1 MTLLRLEEPRALEQT
16 IHAIQ
21 HDGVVAF
28 PTDTVYGIA
37 ASLTAPTALRRIF
50 EVKGRSTDK
59 TLPILMSSSA
69 VLNQLTDD
77 VDPRVIA
84 LAMRFWP
91 GPLTVIMPG
100 KSSLPPEVRAAD
112 GTIGVRVP
120 DHSVALT
127 IANRCGGAIAV
138 TSANPSGGPPA
149 LKADDIQEQLGE
161 AIDIVLD
168 GGIARGGRASTVIRI
183 GEDGDIEVVREG
195 DALPDT
201 VRTLWGDILKSGDHN
216 GVAR

>member
-16 IHAIQ
+16 INAIQ
-21 HDGVVAF
+21 HEGVVAF

-37 ASLTAPTALRRIF
+37 ASLKAPKALRRIF
-50 EVKGRSTDK
+50 EVKGRTPSK
-59 TLPILMSSSA
+59 TLPILMSSPA
-69 VLNQLTDD
+69 VLQQLTDN
-77 VDPRVIA
+77 VDPRLVA
-84 LAMRFWP
+84 LAVRFWP

-100 KSSLPPEVRAAD
+100 KANLPDEVRADD

-127 IANRCGGAIAV
+127 IAERCGGAIAV

-161 AIDIVLD
+161 VIDIVLD
-168 GGIARGGRASTVIRI
+168 GGIARGGRASTVIRVD
-183 GEDGDIEVVREG
+183 EQGDIVVVREG
-195 DALPDT
+195 GASPDS
-201 VRTLWGDILKSGDHN
+201 VRTLWGDLLRSGDFD
-216 GVAR
+216 